1 MNFIQIT
8 DLSFRYPGAEV
19 DSLRNV
25 NLTIEKGD
33 FVAVV
38 GGNGSGKT
46 TLCKTLNGMIPH
58 YWSGEFAGDVRVNGI
73 DTFDSTVAELSRTVG
88 YVYQDFQNQLVRP
101 TVRDEV
107 AFGPVNYGLE
117 DFGQRRDEALSQLGI
132 EGLSERFVWQLSGG
146 QAHLVALAS
155 VLALRP
161 EVIIVDEPVAE
172 LDPARAEE
180 TYRQLEKL
188 NREVGT
194 TIIAIEH
201 HAEFIARYASSVILM
216 NDGAPVWH
224 LPVREAMARAGEL
237 ESHGIPAPT
246 VTDIGRRIGVGQPA
260 LTVAEAADQLRQ
272 DGLVGTHDMVPDAAA
287 SPTVSSGATNPSNP
301 PIRGHTA
308 NAAADSIARL
318 QGVRH
323 GYRSVGGSITPVL
336 DGIDLTLHE
345 GERVAVVGSN
355 GAGKSTLLKLLTGL
369 IVPRSGTVEVC
380 GVNTRKRSAAQ
391 LADLVSYLYQHPER
405 MFLTE
410 SVRKDVELFPTGR
423 RIPDAEAIATRVI
436 DRVNLGEMADRD
448 GRALSGGQQRR
459 ATIAIGLAMRPR
471 VLLLDEPTA
480 SLDIRSRDGVIGMLA
495 ELADTI
501 RCAVVATH
509 DMQLV
514 ADWAT
519 RVLVMGEGTVLAD
532 VTPRELFADVD
543 LVTRARLV
551 PPQVAQLGVEL
562 GMDPVPLSV
571 DELVDRL
578 ATVEQK
584 EQV

>member
-260 LTVAEAADQLRQ
+260 LTVAEAADQLRHV
-272 DGLVGTHDMVPDAAA
+272 LITTLSFICNA
-287 SPTVSSGATNPSNP
+287 S
-301 PIRGHTA
+301 
-308 NAAADSIARL
+308 
-318 QGVRH
+318 
-323 GYRSVGGSITPVL
+323 
-336 DGIDLTLHE
+336 
-345 GERVAVVGSN
+345 
-355 GAGKSTLLKLLTGL
+355 
-369 IVPRSGTVEVC
+369 
-380 GVNTRKRSAAQ
+380 
-391 LADLVSYLYQHPER
+391 
-405 MFLTE
+405 
-410 SVRKDVELFPTGR
+410 
-423 RIPDAEAIATRVI
+423 
-436 DRVNLGEMADRD
+436 
-448 GRALSGGQQRR
+448 
-459 ATIAIGLAMRPR
+459 
-471 VLLLDEPTA
+471 
-480 SLDIRSRDGVIGMLA
+480 
-495 ELADTI
+495 
-501 RCAVVATH
+501 
-509 DMQLV
+509 
-514 ADWAT
+514 
-519 RVLVMGEGTVLAD
+519 
-532 VTPRELFADVD
+532 
-543 LVTRARLV
+543 
-551 PPQVAQLGVEL
+551 
-562 GMDPVPLSV
+562 
-571 DELVDRL
+571 
-578 ATVEQK
+578 
-584 EQV
+584 